1 MSIESAKLYIE
12 KIKTDKEFARKVMEC
27 KDTETRAAF
36 VRGAGFDFTFN
47 ELKEKTARLTDN
59 DMEFISGGGSSKC
72 CTPYM
77 EFIQ

>member
-1 MSIESAKLYIE
+1 MSLESAKLYIE

-27 KDTETRAAF
+27 KDAETRAAF
-36 VRGAGFDFTFN
+36 VKGAGFDFTIN
-47 ELKEKTARLTDN
+47 ELKEETAELTDS
-59 DMEFISGGGSSKC
+59 DIEFISGGGSSKC